1 MRFETTEQAVARVA
15 YTIFSKL
22 LCEGADLY
30 GDRMSELVR
39 EKCAS
44 EFVDSVAVRCELAD
58 LEAKHIRSQELN
70 KKFAKAAH

>member
-15 YTIFSKL
+15 HTIFSKL

-39 EKCAS
+39 EKCRT
-44 EFVDSVAVRCELAD
+44 EVLDPVAVRCELSD
-58 LEAKHIRSQELN
+58 LEAKHLRSQELN
-70 KKFAKAAH
+70 KKFAKVSR